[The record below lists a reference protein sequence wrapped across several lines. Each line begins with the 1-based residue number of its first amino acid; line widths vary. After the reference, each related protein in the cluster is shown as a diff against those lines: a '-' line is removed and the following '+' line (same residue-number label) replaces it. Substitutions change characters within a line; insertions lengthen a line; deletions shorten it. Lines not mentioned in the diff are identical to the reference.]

1 MVGGVITEDD
11 STTKISKMIKNIGL
25 YSTVKFFGG
34 YENFKE
40 LYGEDISK
48 KDKINFINQ
57 SIKEKTQVDY
67 RNYIYVSDYLD
78 DDIYYYKDENHSQI
92 ITYFYVGFVKINI
105 YKRRGWTYVYDN
117 SKKLPYEELT
127 GDSLNSVFKTML
139 EIT

>member
-1 MVGGVITEDD
+1 
-11 STTKISKMIKNIGL
+11 MI
-25 YSTVKFFGG
+25 Y
-34 YENFKE
+34 
-40 LYGEDISK
+40 
-48 KDKINFINQ
+48 
-57 SIKEKTQVDY
+57 
-67 RNYIYVSDYLD
+67 